1 MHNHVDCSDVS
12 AKAVTVATN
21 HPYIAFIPCDS
32 TVQFCVIAE
41 RNVLT
46 TSKYFQSSLS
56 SLVAAYYIYTFGIEY
71 PTTSKASLI
80 FVENFLFNIK
90 NGKVPDAV
98 TRFMSSIDSIK
109 L

>member
-1 MHNHVDCSDVS
+1 MQNCSDVS

-56 SLVAAYYIYTFGIEY
+56 SLVAAYYTFGIEY